1 MSTNLEQDVR
11 CKALKQEDAPYA
23 TLKSQM
29 PELSRLFANLD
40 AGYTPNILDMIAA
53 ISEMVAFYT
62 ESDQIPE
69 ADTPLDQKRSI
80 KICPFCC

>member
-1 MSTNLEQDVR
+1 MSTNQEQGAR
-11 CKALKQEDAPYA
+11 CAGQTASDAALD

-62 ESDQIPE
+62 KSDQIDE
-69 ADTPLDQKRSI
+69 VLGLIEDKMSLNKCR
-80 KICPFCC
+80 FCS

>member
-1 MSTNLEQDVR
+1 MSTNQEQEAR
-11 CKALKQEDAPYA
+11 CAGRTASDAALD

-62 ESDQIPE
+62 NHDQFG
-69 ADTPLDQKRSI
+69 ADGQTLDEIMSI
-80 KICPFCC
+80 NKCRFCS

>member
-1 MSTNLEQDVR
+1 MSTNQAQEAR
-11 CKALKQEDAPYA
+11 CAGRTASDAA
-23 TLKSQM
+23 FDTLKSQM

-40 AGYTPNILDMIAA
+40 AGSTPNILDMIAA

-80 KICPFCC
+80 KKCRFCS